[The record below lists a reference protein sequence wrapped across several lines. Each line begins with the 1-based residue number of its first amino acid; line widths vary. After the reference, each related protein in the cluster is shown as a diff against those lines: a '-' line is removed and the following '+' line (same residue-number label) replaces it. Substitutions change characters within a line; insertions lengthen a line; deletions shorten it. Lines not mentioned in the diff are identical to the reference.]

1 LHLVLFNG
9 SHIGP
14 VANSTEA
21 SMAKSAAAGKGKE
34 KEKGS
39 SPLIPVALITLLVGG
54 AGAFFG
60 MQVPS
65 LLNQSAAPKPKQ
77 EEKAKPDPDA
87 AKITMRSLAPITT
100 NLASPPNTWIR
111 METSAVI
118 VEDLGPEGQ
127 VLMARLVED
136 IVAFLRT
143 VPLDQIEGASG
154 FQHLREDLN
163 DRVRIRSQGK
173 VRELLIEA
181 LVVQ

>member
-1 LHLVLFNG
+1 
-9 SHIGP
+9 
-14 VANSTEA
+14 
-21 SMAKSAAAGKGKE
+21 MAKAAAAGKE
-34 KEKGS
+34 KQKGS
-39 SPLIPVALITLLVGG
+39 SPIIPVLAVTVLVGG

-60 MQVPS
+60 MQIPS
-65 LLNQSAAPKPKQ
+65 LVKQSAAPKAKV

-87 AKITMRSLAPITT
+87 AKIIMKSLAPITT

-111 METSAVI
+111 METTAVI
-118 VEDLGPEGQ
+118 VEDLGPEGP
-127 VLMARLVED
+127 VLIARLAED

-173 VRELLIEA
+173 VRELMIEA

>member
-1 LHLVLFNG
+1 
-9 SHIGP
+9 
-14 VANSTEA
+14 
-21 SMAKSAAAGKGKE
+21 MAKAAAAGKE
-34 KEKGS
+34 KKKS
-39 SPLIPVALITLLVGG
+39 SGPIIPVVIVTLLVGG

-65 LLNQSAAPKPKQ
+65 LLEKSAAPKAKHVETQ
-77 EEKAKPDPDA
+77 KPDPDA
-87 AKITMRSLAPITT
+87 AKITMRSMAVITT

-127 VLMARLVED
+127 VLMARLSED

-143 VPLDQIEGASG
+143 VTLDQIEGASG

-173 VRELLIEA
+173 VRELMIEA

>member
-1 LHLVLFNG
+1 
-9 SHIGP
+9 
-14 VANSTEA
+14 
-21 SMAKSAAAGKGKE
+21 MAKAAASKA
-34 KEKGS
+34 KGS
-39 SPLIPVALITLLVGG
+39 SPFVPVLVATVLVGG

-60 MQVPS
+60 MQAPA
-65 LLNQSAAPKPKQ
+65 LLQPTAAPKEKH
-77 EEKAKPDPDA
+77 EEKPK
-87 AKITMRSLAPITT
+87 LAEAGKVSVRGLSAITT

-118 VEDLGPEGQ
+118 VEDLGPEGT
-127 VLMARLVED
+127 VLMARLAED
-136 IVAFLRT
+136 IVAYLRT
-143 VPLDQIEGASG
+143 VPLEQIEGPSG